1 MRVFTATCYD
11 KCTKDMSYETYI
23 VQGVDDD
30 VMTEPQILKEI
41 LKPYGITDDD
51 VHMFFEDGELDDRVF
66 KDTEEFFYLI
76 GDEVIADGK
85 D

>member
-23 VQGVDDD
+23 VQGMSGVGEREWCND
-30 VMTEPQILKEI
+30 QLA
-41 LKPYGITDDD
+41 PYHITDDE
-51 VHMFFEDGELDDRVF
+51 VHMYFDEGELDDRTF

-76 GDEVIADGK
+76 GDEVIKNDN
-85 D
+85 